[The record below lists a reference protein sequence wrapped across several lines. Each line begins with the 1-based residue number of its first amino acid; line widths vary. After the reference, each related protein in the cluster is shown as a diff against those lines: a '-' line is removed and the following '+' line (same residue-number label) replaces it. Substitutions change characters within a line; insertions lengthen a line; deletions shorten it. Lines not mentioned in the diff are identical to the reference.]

1 MSGDERGSAIDKPRV
16 AAACVAA
23 FCLIALE
30 AVSAANSIT
39 WNPTQAL
46 GFGKFAAGSGGSVTI
61 SPTGARSST
70 GGVAL
75 LSSGPG
81 SAAQFSLTGTPSLAY
96 SITLPTNG
104 TVALS
109 RAQGG
114 SMAVTQFTSTP
125 SATGQLNASGL
136 QVIYIGATL
145 NVSAGAVPGS
155 YTGTFELMLDYN

>member
-1 MSGDERGSAIDKPRV
+1 MSGDERGNAIDRPRV
-16 AAACVAA
+16 AAACLGA
-23 FCLIALE
+23 FCFIAVG
-30 AVSAANSIT
+30 AVLAANSIT

-46 GFGKFAAGSGGSVTI
+46 GFGRFAAGSGGSVTI
-61 SPTGARSST
+61 SPAGARSST

-96 SITLPTNG
+96 SITLPGNG

-109 RAQGG
+109 RALGG

-125 SATGQLNASGL
+125 SGSGQLNASGL

-145 NVSAGAVPGS
+145 NVSAGAAPGR
-155 YTGTFELMLDYN
+155 YTGSFELMLDYN